1 MIQTWISSCKTELT
15 LVHLHLHFDL
25 FFVFLQ
31 TNIIRKGQ
39 ILLLVFKAYFVFWFI
54 IIEEVSPYTFN
65 LHLLLS

>member
-15 LVHLHLHFDL
+15 LVYLHLHFDL

-31 TNIIRKGQ
+31 RNIIRKGQ